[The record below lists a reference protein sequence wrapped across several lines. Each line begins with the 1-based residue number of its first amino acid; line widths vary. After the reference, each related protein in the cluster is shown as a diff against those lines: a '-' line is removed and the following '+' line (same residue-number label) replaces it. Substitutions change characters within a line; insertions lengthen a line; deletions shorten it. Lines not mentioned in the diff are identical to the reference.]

1 MPIRSL
7 LVQHDRGRGGSW
19 VNGGRVCPGDA
30 GADVG
35 WVAVGNDF
43 SQVRHV
49 SGVLGPDGIGGD
61 KREDAGKIVFGAQAA
76 REGSCFLEPRLEL
89 LSSVIGE
96 GIGEGEGG
104 CGGHDGWMDGWMGWR
119 SNRDC

>member
-1 MPIRSL
+1 MTTAA
-7 LVQHDRGRGGSW
+7 VAAGSM
-19 VNGGRVCPGDA
+19 GA
-30 GADVG
+30 GNAQVMRARMSDVG
-35 WVAVGNDF
+35 WVVVGNDV
-43 SQVRHV
+43 SHVRHV
-49 SGVLGPDGIGGD
+49 SGVLGPDGVGGD
-61 KREDAGKIVFGAQAA
+61 KREGSGKIVLRAQAA
-76 REGSCFLEPRLEL
+76 REGGRFLEPRLEL